1 MKGKRIFTPVKTAM
15 KEEGFLSILTKFL
28 FLILAYILLFL
39 LLFAREGGMDWIL
52 VRFPVPKVIRD
63 LTSVDLYLTSVDL
76 YTFWLFSLLLAFK
89 IGRRAG
95 KKIGAVRERNRLG
108 IPF

>member
-1 MKGKRIFTPVKTAM
+1 MKRKRIFTSVKTAL

-28 FLILAYILLFL
+28 FLILVYGLLFL
-39 LLFAREGGMDWIL
+39 LLLARVEGGMDWIL
-52 VRFPVPKVIRD
+52 ARFRVPEVIRD
-63 LTSVDLYLTSVDL
+63 LSSLDL

-89 IGRRAG
+89 IGRRG
-95 KKIGAVRERNRLG
+95 GIKKGAARERNRLG